1 MSAGLAE
8 FCPGS
13 SPEFHICLR
22 WALFPRDVARSSA
35 VLRATRSCKATQSY
49 HQALP
54 LTMLCGLCP
63 SAGGH
68 PSVTLLLSGP
78 SLGTGSSI
86 LASSHSRSLESLPVP
101 ATVIHTQGSNHQ
113 ATLACLPPVP
123 LPGQWLPAPAL
134 LARSPLSF
142 CFSSCCVPTRYP
154 TLADGEAE
162 QGSPT

>member
-35 VLRATRSCKATQSY
+35 VLRATRSRKAIQSY

-68 PSVTLLLSGP
+68 PSVAPLLSGP

-86 LASSHSRSLESLPVP
+86 LASSHSEITRVPPRASNRDSYSGQQPPGYSGLSATCASPWPVAP
-101 ATVIHTQGSNHQ
+101 RPCTPSQE
-113 ATLACLPPVP
+113 PP
-123 LPGQWLPAPAL
+123 
-134 LARSPLSF
+134 SF